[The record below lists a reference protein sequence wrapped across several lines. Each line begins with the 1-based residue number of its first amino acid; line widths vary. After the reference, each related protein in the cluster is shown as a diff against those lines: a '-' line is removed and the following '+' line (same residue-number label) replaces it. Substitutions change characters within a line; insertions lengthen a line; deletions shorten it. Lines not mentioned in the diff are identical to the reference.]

1 MSIKSVELK
10 KDILKA
16 RPNLKPRSIDQYAS
30 QLYRLQKMFDAEVYS
45 SDFNFLGDFN
55 KVKKGLSQFN
65 YLSQRNFV
73 NAIIVLLMALN
84 LNEVLIDQYVKLR
97 DKFNDE
103 YNETNLSG
111 IISDKQA
118 PNFTTSE
125 EIFRMLDMMK
135 NDLKD
140 TDETNLSKKE
150 KQLLQAFVL
159 FSIYARYPLRN
170 DVAGMKSITAG
181 KFNKLND
188 KDKTEN
194 NFLIVERNRMYFLLN
209 DYKTNKNYGALE
221 IDIKDKELKSI
232 LKNWIKVQNYVGG
245 YGTLFKTS
253 TDKPITRI
261 ELSKIFLKYSEK
273 YLNKKIS
280 TNLLRKIYLSSKYAQ
295 EDGLVDQLKNLEADN
310 EVMMHSKDVALNV
323 YIKKPQ

>member
-1 MSIKSVELK
+1 MSIKSVDPT
-10 KDILKA
+10 KDILKV
-16 RPNLKPRSIDQYAS
+16 RPNLKPRSIEQYVS
-30 QLYRLQKMFDAEVYS
+30 QLSRLQNMFDADS
-45 SDFNFLGDFN
+45 GDFNFLGDFD
-55 KVKKGLSQFN
+55 KVKKGLSEYN
-65 YLSQRNFV
+65 YLSQRNYI

-84 LNEVLIDQYVKLR
+84 IDKKLVDQYVKLR

-103 YNETNLSG
+103 YNEKNLTG
-111 IISDKQA
+111 VISDKQE
-118 PNFTTSE
+118 PNFTTTD

-135 NDLKD
+135 DDLKD

-170 DVAGMKSITAG
+170 DTAGMRSITGG
-181 KFNKLND
+181 KFNKLSQ
-188 KDKTEN
+188 KEKTEN
-194 NFLIVERNRMYFLLN
+194 NFLIVERDRMYFLLT
-209 DYKTNKNYGALE
+209 DYKTSKNYGTLE

-232 LKNWIKVQNYVGG
+232 LKNWIKIQG
-245 YGTLFKTS
+245 YGILFKTS

-280 TNLLRKIYLSSKYAQ
+280 TNLLRKIYLSSKYAV
-295 EDGLVDQLKNLEADN
+295 EDGLQDQLKNLEADN
-310 EVMMHSKDVALNV
+310 KVMMHSKNVALAD
-323 YIKKPQ
+323 YIKKAQ

>member
-1 MSIKSVELK
+1 MSIKSVDPA

-16 RPNLKPRSIDQYAS
+16 RPNLKPRSIDQYVS
-30 QLYRLQKMFDAEVYS
+30 QLYRLQKMFGVEAGDK
-45 SDFNFLGDFN
+45 DFNFLGDFD
-55 KVKKGLSQFN
+55 KVKKGLSEFN

-84 LNEVLIDQYVKLR
+84 IDKKLIDQYVKLR

-103 YNETNLSG
+103 YNESNLTG
-111 IISDKQA
+111 VISDKQE

-135 NDLKD
+135 DDLKD
-140 TDETNLSKKE
+140 ADETNLTKKE
-150 KQLLQAFVL
+150 KQLLQAYVL
-159 FSIYARYPLRN
+159 FSIYARMPLRN
-170 DVAGMKSITAG
+170 EVGGGMKSIPRSDFPMLSQ
-181 KFNKLND
+181 KE
-188 KDKTEN
+188 KTEN
-194 NFLIVERNRMYFLLN
+194 NFLIVGRDRMYFLLN

-232 LKNWIKVQNYVGG
+232 LKNWIYKVQG

-253 TDKPITRI
+253 TGKPITRI

-280 TNLLRKIYLSSKYAQ
+280 TNLLRKIYLSSKYAV
-295 EDGLVDQLKNLEADN
+295 EDGLQDQLKNLEADN
-310 EVMMHSKDVALNV
+310 QVMGHSKDVALNV
-323 YIKKPQ
+323 YIKKPKK

>member
-1 MSIKSVELK
+1 MSIKSVDPT

-16 RPNLKPRSIDQYAS
+16 RPNLKPRSIEQYVS
-30 QLYRLQKMFDAEVYS
+30 QLNRLQNMFDADS
-45 SDFNFLGDFN
+45 GDFNFLGDFD
-55 KVKKGLSQFN
+55 KVKKGLSEYN
-65 YLSQRNFV
+65 YLSQRNYI

-84 LNEVLIDQYVKLR
+84 IDKKLIDQYVKLR

-103 YNETNLSG
+103 YNENNLTG
-111 IISDKQA
+111 VISDKQE
-118 PNFTTSE
+118 PNFTTTD

-135 NDLKD
+135 DDLKD
-140 TDETNLSKKE
+140 TDETNLTKKE
-150 KQLLQAFVL
+150 KQLMQAYVL
-159 FSIYARYPLRN
+159 FSIYARMPLRN
-170 DVAGMKSITAG
+170 EVGGGMRSITGG
-181 KFNKLND
+181 KFNKLSQ
-188 KDKTEN
+188 KEKTEN
-194 NFLIVERNRMYFLLN
+194 NFLIVERDRMYFLLT
-209 DYKTNKNYGALE
+209 DYKTSKNYGALK
-221 IDIKDKELKSI
+221 IDITDKELKSI
-232 LKNWIKVQNYVGG
+232 LKNWIKIQG
-245 YGTLFKTS
+245 YGILFKTS

>member
-1 MSIKSVELK
+1 MSIKSVDPA

-16 RPNLKPRSIDQYAS
+16 RPNLKPRSIDQYVS
-30 QLYRLQKMFDAEVYS
+30 QLYRLQKMFGVEAGDK
-45 SDFNFLGDFN
+45 DFNFLGDFD
-55 KVKKGLSQFN
+55 KVKKGLSEFN

-84 LNEVLIDQYVKLR
+84 IDKKLIDQYVKLR

-103 YNETNLSG
+103 YNESNLTG
-111 IISDKQA
+111 VISDKQE

-135 NDLKD
+135 DDLKN
-140 TDETNLSKKE
+140 TDRTNLTKKE
-150 KQLLQAFVL
+150 KQLLQAYVL
-159 FSIYARYPLRN
+159 FSIYARMPLRN
-170 DVAGMKSITAG
+170 EVGGGMKSIPRSDFPMLSQ
-181 KFNKLND
+181 KE
-188 KDKTEN
+188 KTEN
-194 NFLIVERNRMYFLLN
+194 NFLIVGRDRMYFLLN

-232 LKNWIKVQNYVGG
+232 LKNWIYKVQG

-253 TDKPITRI
+253 TGKPITRI

-280 TNLLRKIYLSSKYAQ
+280 TNLLRKIYLSSKYAV
-295 EDGLVDQLKNLEADN
+295 EDGLQDQLKNLEADN
-310 EVMMHSKDVALNV
+310 QVMGHSKDVALNV
-323 YIKKPQ
+323 YIKKPKK

>member
-84 LNEVLIDQYVKLR
+84 LNDKLIDQYVKLR

-103 YNETNLSG
+103 YNENNLTG
-111 IISDKQA
+111 VISDKQE
-118 PNFTTSE
+118 PNFTTTD

-150 KQLLQAFVL
+150 KQLLQAYVL
-159 FSIYARYPLRN
+159 FSIYSRMPLRN
-170 DVAGMKSITAG
+170 ETGGGMKSITSG
-181 KFNKLND
+181 KFNKLN
-188 KDKTEN
+188 KKEKTEN
-194 NFLIVERNRMYFLLN
+194 NFLIVERDRMYFLLN

-221 IDIKDKELKSI
+221 IDITDKELKSI
-232 LKNWIKVQNYVGG
+232 LKNWVKIQG
-245 YGTLFKTS
+245 YGILFKTS

>member
-1 MSIKSVELK
+1 MSIKSVDPA

-16 RPNLKPRSIDQYAS
+16 RPNLKPRSIDQYVS
-30 QLYRLQKMFDAEVYS
+30 QLQRLQKMFGSDK
-45 SDFNFLGDFN
+45 DFNFLDDFD
-55 KVKKGLSQFN
+55 KVKKGLSEFN

-84 LNEVLIDQYVKLR
+84 IDAKLIDQYVKLR

-103 YNETNLSG
+103 YNESNLTG

-135 NDLKD
+135 DDLKD
-140 TDETNLSKKE
+140 ADETNLSKKE
-150 KQLLQAFVL
+150 KQLLQAYVL
-159 FSIYARYPLRN
+159 FSIYARMPLRN
-170 DVAGMKSITAG
+170 ETGGGMKSITAG
-181 KFNKLND
+181 KFNKLSQ

-194 NFLIVERNRMYFLLN
+194 NFLIVERDRMYFLLN
-209 DYKTNKNYGALE
+209 DYKTNKNYGALK
-221 IDIKDKELKSI
+221 IDITDKELKSI
-232 LKNWIKVQNYVGG
+232 LKNWIKIQG
-245 YGTLFKTS
+245 YGILFKTS

-261 ELSKIFLKYSEK
+261 ELSKIFSKYSDK

-295 EDGLVDQLKNLEADN
+295 ENGLVDQLKNLEADN

>member
-84 LNEVLIDQYVKLR
+84 LNDKLIDQYVKLR

-103 YNETNLSG
+103 YNESNLTG

-135 NDLKD
+135 DDLKD

-150 KQLLQAFVL
+150 KQLLQAYVL
-159 FSIYARYPLRN
+159 FSIYSRMPLRN
-170 DVAGMKSITAG
+170 ETGGGMKSITSG
-181 KFNKLND
+181 KFNKLN
-188 KDKTEN
+188 KKEKTEN
-194 NFLIVERNRMYFLLN
+194 NFLIVERDRMYFLLN

-221 IDIKDKELKSI
+221 IDITDKELKSI
-232 LKNWIKVQNYVGG
+232 LKNWVKIQG
-245 YGTLFKTS
+245 YGILFKTS